1 MRESKAIEFRGWCG
15 RGGSYHPLVVL
26 HRSSSPLFRSLPPPR
41 SSIQGRGCPNLSLSY
56 TTRWMYRDRSLLMPL
71 CINDEKQIAHP
82 FFPFSIDR
90 GKRNKAPVT
99 PLKYSNCLLI
109 YSALRYRAIKFI
121 SYFTIALKCS
131 LLPVIVKNE
140 IDIHFILDLDK

>member
-1 MRESKAIEFRGWCG
+1 MRESKAIEFRGDAAGEVHTILSLYCTA
-15 RGGSYHPLVVL
+15 HPLL
-26 HRSSSPLFRSLPPPR
+26 YFALFPLPAYPFKEGGAPIHPWATPLGECIEIEASLCHYALMMR
-41 SSIQGRGCPNLSLSY
+41 NK
-56 TTRWMYRDRSLLMPL
+56 LL
-71 CINDEKQIAHP
+71 IR